1 MHILCDTLKVD
12 HYCWAPLLGFSR
24 LRRIGIMNLPSHP
37 TFVLEPPSGSER
49 PVNQFSGRS
58 SILWCLVTAET
69 HLICCS
75 TFLKKA
81 NVPALGPTSLSAMR
95 SHAARKR
102 LTLQLRCN
110 FSVMCLPAC
119 YVTAL
124 RMRHNLLSTPP
135 SSLQSGDERNR
146 VPPPSRRRSS

>member
-1 MHILCDTLKVD
+1 
-12 HYCWAPLLGFSR
+12 
-24 LRRIGIMNLPSHP
+24 MNLPSHP

-124 RMRHNLLSTPP
+124 GRATT
-135 SSLQSGDERNR
+135 SSLDSPVQFTKW
-146 VPPPSRRRSS
+146 